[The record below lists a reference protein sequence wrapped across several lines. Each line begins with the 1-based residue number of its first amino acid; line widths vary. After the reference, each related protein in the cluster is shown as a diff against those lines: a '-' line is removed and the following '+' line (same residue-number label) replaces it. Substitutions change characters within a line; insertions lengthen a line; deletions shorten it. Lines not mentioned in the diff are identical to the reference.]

1 MHFSWADEYVPA
13 QDCPGGRLTSFQHLP
28 MCRMLGSF
36 ITGNSSTEWSGLA
49 GDIAGA
55 EFFSAFPK
63 NTNDCIYERGLS
75 GQQIS
80 HFSYLFIYLFIL
92 DSLPTST

>member
-28 MCRMLGSF
+28 MCHMLGSF

-55 EFFSAFPK
+55 KFFSAFPK

-80 HFSYLFIYLFIL
+80 HFSYLFIYFGFTTNIHIRI
-92 DSLPTST
+92 